1 MQLIDPSD
9 TIERQNAKLIKITE
23 ALMRRVEQ
31 KTEQSGLAY
40 AQFERAALLE
50 AQVRQRTQ
58 DLERTLDLLHDS
70 NAQLAVANRET
81 EAARSNLAEAIETV
95 DEGFA
100 LFDAQ
105 DLLVMSNSRFCKD
118 LSDIKASIQPGLAF
132 KSYVDLIGS
141 SRFLSLPA
149 VENRATWTQKRMQR
163 HTDNHVVFNVSLV
176 WDRWLQVSEHR
187 TASGGTVILQTDVT
201 GIMRLERRE
210 RAKLMDRQAKMV
222 RATLDHINQGVC
234 IFGHDGRLVGWN
246 MQMETLLNLPID
258 ENVVGLEFAAL
269 VDRLGDQF
277 DYSGTVSRAGL
288 LAWAEKRTGRR
299 PLTFEVDHG
308 KDRVLSVFA
317 QEMPDRGFVISFTDV
332 TAEREAAR
340 ALREMN
346 ETLERRVEERTLELG
361 DALAEARRA
370 NASKTRFVAA
380 ASHDLL
386 QPLSAAK
393 LFVSSL
399 EDRAT
404 DDLSREVA
412 GKAVSALASVEGIIE
427 ALLDIS
433 KLDSGQASMNIQ
445 PVRLG
450 SILTSL
456 RDELTPSAGFRG
468 LDLHIVDSSVV
479 VRSDAV
485 FLRRILQNLV
495 SNALRYTAHGKVLV
509 GVRRTDNGARIE
521 VHDTGPGIALADQRT
536 VFQEFKQLSPN
547 RSGANGLGLG
557 LAIVERAC
565 QSLGHPLALRSE
577 PGQGCCFSVTV
588 DCVQADVHDVIDTSP
603 DTRLARPKAE
613 GVMVLLVENDAEV
626 ARAITLMI
634 EDWGSHVVHASS
646 GEEALDLLDEIE
658 IVPDG
663 FLLDYQLGDGMQGTD
678 LLARLRTRYGKVP
691 ARIISADR
699 TPDLL
704 KACIDL
710 KVKLIPK
717 PLNPARI
724 SRFLDAAAT

>member
-1 MQLIDPSD
+1 MTRLDHIQSNAHRKADDLVLSCVVPLSNPAPLDAVYIAFAGHDLAQVFLFMSPGPDFDALNARAAEAD

-105 DLLVMSNSRFCKD
+105 DRLVMSNSRFCKD

-288 LAWAEKRTGRR
+288 LALGRKTHR
-299 PLTFEVDHG
+299 PPP
-308 KDRVLSVFA
+308 A
-317 QEMPDRGFVISFTDV
+317 
-332 TAEREAAR
+332 
-340 ALREMN
+340 
-346 ETLERRVEERTLELG
+346 
-361 DALAEARRA
+361 
-370 NASKTRFVAA
+370 
-380 ASHDLL
+380 
-386 QPLSAAK
+386 
-393 LFVSSL
+393 
-399 EDRAT
+399 
-404 DDLSREVA
+404 
-412 GKAVSALASVEGIIE
+412 
-427 ALLDIS
+427 DI
-433 KLDSGQASMNIQ
+433 
-445 PVRLG
+445 
-450 SILTSL
+450 
-456 RDELTPSAGFRG
+456 
-468 LDLHIVDSSVV
+468 
-479 VRSDAV
+479 RS
-485 FLRRILQNLV
+485 
-495 SNALRYTAHGKVLV
+495 
-509 GVRRTDNGARIE
+509 
-521 VHDTGPGIALADQRT
+521 
-536 VFQEFKQLSPN
+536 
-547 RSGANGLGLG
+547 
-557 LAIVERAC
+557 
-565 QSLGHPLALRSE
+565 
-577 PGQGCCFSVTV
+577 
-588 DCVQADVHDVIDTSP
+588 
-603 DTRLARPKAE
+603 
-613 GVMVLLVENDAEV
+613 
-626 ARAITLMI
+626 
-634 EDWGSHVVHASS
+634 
-646 GEEALDLLDEIE
+646 
-658 IVPDG
+658 
-663 FLLDYQLGDGMQGTD
+663 
-678 LLARLRTRYGKVP
+678 
-691 ARIISADR
+691 
-699 TPDLL
+699 
-704 KACIDL
+704 
-710 KVKLIPK
+710 
-717 PLNPARI
+717 
-724 SRFLDAAAT
+724 